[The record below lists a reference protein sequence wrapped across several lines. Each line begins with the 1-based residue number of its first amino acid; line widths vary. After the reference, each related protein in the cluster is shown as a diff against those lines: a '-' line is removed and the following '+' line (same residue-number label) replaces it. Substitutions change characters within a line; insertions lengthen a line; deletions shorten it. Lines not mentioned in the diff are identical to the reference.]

1 MLTWIFFLSIPT
13 MATKNLQK
21 KANHRNQAQLL
32 LSELFSIGIKGG
44 IITTDLAVKWVQKGF
59 KRQNYFHESF
69 FNTFYEKAIT
79 KMLTLF
85 VFFFV
90 FL

>member
-1 MLTWIFFLSIPT
+1 

-44 IITTDLAVKWVQKGF
+44 IITTDLAVK
-59 KRQNYFHESF
+59 
-69 FNTFYEKAIT
+69 
-79 KMLTLF
+79 
-85 VFFFV
+85 
-90 FL
+90 